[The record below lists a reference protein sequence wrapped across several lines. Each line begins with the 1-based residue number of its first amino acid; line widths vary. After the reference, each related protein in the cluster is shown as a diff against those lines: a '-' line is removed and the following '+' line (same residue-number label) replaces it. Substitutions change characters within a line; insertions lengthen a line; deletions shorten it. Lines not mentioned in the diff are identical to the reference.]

1 MKPISSGGM
10 STAAEDGHI
19 LEHNQNIMNDSLSNS
34 KMGLIFLPP
43 LVSGGTEEE
52 NLTLEDAIHDS
63 KRVVSTQQLML
74 NNALCEF

>member
-1 MKPISSGGM
+1 M